1 MMNFKK
7 LITIIGLIP
16 VIATSIKLKPV
27 VAEIKSEELLEQE
40 YLIWRVDP
48 YPGSIYSVYILG
60 SYHIGKNCELRSP
73 AYEHAFRDAEK
84 VVFEVESLN
93 DPLLKP
99 RIQSWMINLIQT
111 EGIPENSEDSLRGIL
126 DEETYKMLEQKVN
139 IENVSL
145 DSLARFK
152 PWVFLLMQQSYLM
165 NQSEY
170 DFNCGLDSLIAEQAK
185 TKDKPILGL
194 ETIEYNLELF
204 TELFLSVE
212 SEETIEYL
220 NQFARAEEG
229 ELEEVNN
236 EINKLLN
243 SITGSIDRG
252 ELTKIENLIDD
263 DCRNDPE
270 SCQSLLIDR
279 NYNWIPIIEE
289 YLTLKEDK
297 LIVVGAGHL
306 VGEEGV
312 INLLEEKGYR
322 VRRFRNSDI
331 GKRL

>member
-1 MMNFKK
+1 MISVKK
-7 LITIIGLIP
+7 VITLLGLVSLLVAP
-16 VIATSIKLKPV
+16 IKLSSA
-27 VAEIKSEELLEQE
+27 VATEEKLPEQE

-60 SYHIGKNCELRSP
+60 SYHIGKNCKLRSP
-73 AYEHAFRDAEK
+73 AYEHAFKDAEK

-99 RIQSWMINLIQT
+99 RIQSWMLNLIQT
-111 EGIPENSEDSLRGIL
+111 EGIPENPDGSLKGIL
-126 DEETYKMLEQKVN
+126 DEETYKLLKQKVN
-139 IENVSL
+139 IEGIPL

-152 PWVFLLMQQSYLM
+152 PWVFLLMQQSSLM

-170 DFNCGLDSLIAEQAK
+170 DFDCGLDSLIAEQAK
-185 TKDKPILGL
+185 AEDKPILGL

-220 NQFARAEEG
+220 NQFARAEEE
-229 ELEEVNN
+229 ELEEIDN

-243 SITGSIDRG
+243 SITGSVDRG
-252 ELTKIENLIDD
+252 ELTEIENLIDD
-263 DCRNDPE
+263 DCQSDPE
-270 SCQSLLIDR
+270 SCQSLIIDR

-289 YLTLKEDK
+289 YLTLREDK

-306 VGEEGV
+306 VGEQGV
-312 INLLEEKGYR
+312 INLLKEKGYK
-322 VRRFRNSDI
+322 VRRFRNSDLK
-331 GKRL
+331 KRL